1 MIRLIKFCLG
11 LFDYLTEKKILSQI
25 KNVFSEKKSISVIDI
40 GAHKGE
46 FISGINKNFI
56 ISEAYC
62 FEPNPNVFKI
72 LRNFLYSYNNIKLFN
87 YGASNKSDNI
97 PFNENIESSSSS
109 INELNKNSNY
119 YKKKFFL
126 LNFLSTSEVTRKIEI
141 KVVTLHDFVVENKID
156 EIDLLKID
164 TEGHEYQVIEG
175 LKDKINNIN
184 LILFEH
190 HFDDMIIKDYKLSNI
205 HNLLIKNGFEKKFK
219 IKMKF
224 RKSFEYLYV
233 NKSFMSK

>member
-1 MIRLIKFCLG
+1 MKNLIKFCLS
-11 LFDYLTEKKILSQI
+11 LFDYLTEKKILNQLKKI
-25 KNVFSEKKSISVIDI
+25 FLEKKSILVFDI

-46 FISGINKNFI
+46 FISFINKNFT
-56 ISEAYC
+56 ISKAYC
-62 FEPNPNVFKI
+62 FEPNPKVFEILKKKNNSNNKI
-72 LRNFLYSYNNIKLFN
+72 ELFN
-87 YGASNKSDNI
+87 CGASHNSGSI
-97 PFNENIESSSSS
+97 FFNENIESSSSS

-126 LNFLSTSEVTRKIEI
+126 LNFFGSNDVTKKIKI
-141 KVVTLHDFVVENKID
+141 NVVTLNDFIIKNKLK

-164 TEGHEYQVIEG
+164 TEGYEYQVLMG
-175 LKDKINNIN
+175 LKDKINIINI
-184 LILFEH
+184 IHFEH

-205 HNLLIKNGFEKKFK
+205 HNLLINNGFEKKFK

-233 NKSFMSK
+233 NKNLSN